1 MSEKEYQERALAL
14 VQELGL
20 EVKEDGNVVGEIDGV
35 GQQLGA
41 GVEVGGAMD
50 LRQQQE

>member
-20 EVKEDGNVVGEIDGV
+20 EVKEDGNVVGELDGV

-41 GVEVGGAMD
+41 GVEVGGEMD
-50 LRQQQE
+50 LR